1 MESHGIER
9 HKAIW
14 KGNYFY
20 SGMLAKTRRA
30 YSDFLLQTQR
40 GVMPSKF
47 AFFFYCSSNLV
58 LLIKSIE
65 QHITKKM
72 LGLVMFALI
81 SIAADV
87 VIRIIFHLLC

>member
-1 MESHGIER
+1 
-9 HKAIW
+9 
-14 KGNYFY
+14 
-20 SGMLAKTRRA
+20 MLAKTRRA

-47 AFFFYCSSNLV
+47 AFFFFYCSSNLM

-72 LGLVMFALI
+72 LGPVMFALI